1 MLRTLARSAPVPA
14 CLGTGAV
21 MLRGS
26 LGDNCASEALCEVS
40 LMRVAL
46 AVIDVEEREASKCD
60 LKKLLAS
67 CE

>member
-1 MLRTLARSAPVPA
+1 
-14 CLGTGAV
+14 

-26 LGDNCASEALCEVS
+26 LGDNCASESPCEES

-46 AVIDVEEREASKCD
+46 AVIDVEEHEALECD

>member
-1 MLRTLARSAPVPA
+1 
-14 CLGTGAV
+14 

-60 LKKLLAS
+60 IKKLLAS

>member
-1 MLRTLARSAPVPA
+1 
-14 CLGTGAV
+14 

-26 LGDNCASEALCEVS
+26 LGDNCASESPGEVS

-46 AVIDVEEREASKCD
+46 AVIDVEEREALECD